1 MGEVP
6 LYMYMYMD
14 PFSLARR
21 GPTKPRDKDVYRG
34 TSLKRN
40 RAPP

>member
-6 LYMYMYMD
+6 LYMEMH

-34 TSLKRN
+34 TSLKTSRD
-40 RAPP
+40 PP